1 MALKRTKKDAVEG
14 AAPKPKKK
22 RWYHQLWEVFQ
33 MTREAQP
40 SIVWWLLG
48 AFVGILVVGLAIGFA
63 VGHPVYVTLLSLPIA
78 LIVVMLLLSRRA
90 ERAAYSRI
98 EGTPGAAGSA
108 LGTIRRGWNIE
119 EQPVAIDPRHQD
131 VVFRAVGRPGV
142 VLIGEGPSHRVKRL
156 LESERRKVA
165 RVAPNVTVHLVEVG
179 REEGQTPL
187 PKLVK
192 KIQKLRPTLTKAE
205 VAAVSKRLRALQ
217 SSRPPIPK
225 GVDPLRARPD
235 RKGMRGR

>member
-1 MALKRTKKDAVEG
+1 MALKRSKKDAEG

-33 MTREAQP
+33 MTREVQP
-40 SIVWWLLG
+40 SITWWLVG
-48 AFVGILVVGLAIGFA
+48 SFVGIVALGLAIGFA
-63 VGHPVYVTLLSLPIA
+63 VGHPVYVTLLSLPVA
-78 LIVVMLLLSRRA
+78 LIVVMMLLSRRA

-119 EQPVAIDPRHQD
+119 EQPVAMEPRHQD

-142 VLIGEGPSHRVKRL
+142 VLISEGPPHRVKRL
-156 LESERRKVA
+156 LEGERKKVA
-165 RVAPNVTVHLVEVG
+165 RVAPNVTIHLVQVG
-179 REEGQTPL
+179 RDEGQTPL

-192 KIQKLRPTLTKAE
+192 TIQKLKPTLTKAE

-225 GVDPLRARPD
+225 GIDPLRARPD